1 MIRSISQAKGQSI
14 FYAVPGNRRGLYLV
28 YPPEIRFP
36 YAPAVRKY
44 AVSAKNADT
53 AFFVPQDLYE
63 FVFNFSW
70 FRLAVANASYIG
82 SKKSCEVLI

>member
-1 MIRSISQAKGQSI
+1 MRFPAIAGIVSCLSA
-14 FYAVPGNRRGLYLV
+14 GNTV
-28 YPPEIRFP
+28 P

>member
-1 MIRSISQAKGQSI
+1 M
-14 FYAVPGNRRGLYLV
+14 
-28 YPPEIRFP
+28 RFP
-36 YAPAVRKY
+36 AIAGDCILFIRRKYGFRMLRPVRKY

-70 FRLAVANASYIG
+70 FRLAAANASYIG

>member
-1 MIRSISQAKGQSI
+1 MR
-14 FYAVPGNRRGLYLV
+14 FPGNRRGLYLV
-28 YPPEIRFP
+28 YR
-36 YAPAVRKY
+36 RKY
-44 AVSAKNADT
+44 GFRMLRQFESTPVSAKNADT

-70 FRLAVANASYIG
+70 FRLAAANASYIG